1 MKTIEIE
8 HRCLINLEQYDKL
21 HEFLLCHSSQDLGE
35 DDKNVFFF
43 ILPDKLLKV
52 THNISKE
59 TAKITLKLSKI
70 GVSNDF
76 EEIEIPINPID
87 IQLAVNIFKKLG
99 FTQIQESFQKRHNFI
114 YQWVEIALKHSK
126 DRWHHVE
133 LEIIVDDLSK
143 KEGAEKQIYDLAHEL
158 DLKIMSNEKL
168 EEFTRKID
176 EGYDMI

>member
-114 YQWVEIALKHSK
+114 YQ
-126 DRWHHVE
+126 
-133 LEIIVDDLSK
+133 
-143 KEGAEKQIYDLAHEL
+143 
-158 DLKIMSNEKL
+158 
-168 EEFTRKID
+168 
-176 EGYDMI
+176 